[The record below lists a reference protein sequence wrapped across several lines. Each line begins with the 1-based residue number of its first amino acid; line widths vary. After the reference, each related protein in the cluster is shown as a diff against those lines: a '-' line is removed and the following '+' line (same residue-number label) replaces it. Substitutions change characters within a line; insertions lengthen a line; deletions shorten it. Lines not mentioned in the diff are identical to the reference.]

1 MNILEE
7 ALNKVSRETLDQMAK
22 GQTIVLNERY
32 ELYSYFDEDYF
43 VIRDTDESVDDEIFS
58 VQLAD
63 YNEENGGLVYT
74 DFYGYDEIEQSL
86 IKLYNMNKNKVI
98 AEFMGFTS
106 DENLGWDDNNMMMP
120 QIVYD
125 TNGGNDF
132 DELLFDQSWDWLMP
146 VVEKCIDIY
155 HIELKNDDLSFKF
168 YDCIGNKERT
178 YNTVVRFINEYNKTI

>member
-86 IKLYNMNKNKVI
+86 IKLYNMNNNKVI

>member
-63 YNEENGGLVYT
+63 YNEDNGGLVFT

-86 IKLYNMNKNKVI
+86 IK
-98 AEFMGFTS
+98 
-106 DENLGWDDNNMMMP
+106 
-120 QIVYD
+120 
-125 TNGGNDF
+125 
-132 DELLFDQSWDWLMP
+132 
-146 VVEKCIDIY
+146 
-155 HIELKNDDLSFKF
+155 
-168 YDCIGNKERT
+168 
-178 YNTVVRFINEYNKTI
+178 TI

>member
-132 DELLFDQSWDWLMP
+132 DELLFDQSWDWLIP
-146 VVEKCIDIY
+146 VVQT
-155 HIELKNDDLSFKF
+155 IEAECEGVPQELIDLSL
-168 YDCIGNKERT
+168 YSNLSDV
-178 YNTVVRFINEYNKTI
+178 YWAVVEFINEYNKTK